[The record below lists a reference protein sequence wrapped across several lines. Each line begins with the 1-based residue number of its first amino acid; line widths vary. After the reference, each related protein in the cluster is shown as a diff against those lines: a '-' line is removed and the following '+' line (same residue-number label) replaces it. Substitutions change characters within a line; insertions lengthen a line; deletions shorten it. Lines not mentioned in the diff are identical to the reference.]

1 MVDGYEEVDGYELV
15 AEADAYEVVAEAR
28 RVRTHYEQSNK
39 LHACSCKV
47 GGYEGS
53 RKGRDLMEE
62 IG

>member
-1 MVDGYEEVDGYELV
+1 MSWWLKV
-15 AEADAYEVVAEAR
+15 EADAYEVVAEAR

-53 RKGRDLMEE
+53 RKGRDLIQE